1 MASVIERLRTVGADV
16 TAIEAKSAA
25 GGLPQSVIPT
35 MCAFANLPGGGLII
49 LGLDESNRFST
60 VTLSA
65 AATLAAGLA
74 SMARNA
80 FEPPLQ
86 ISVDV
91 ETFEKKE
98 LVVARVHELPLAA
111 KPCVV
116 KRMGQAYLRFFDG
129 DYTLSRLEMDGF
141 IANRTRPRF
150 DEAEVP
156 GARYA
161 DLDPDRVDDFLA
173 TARANDR
180 RLAAIADDR
189 ELLRRNGIV
198 SSDDVPTIAGLLA
211 LGIHPQQ
218 FLPHCNIRA
227 ALLADGASP
236 TTRALDSTTFT
247 GPLPAMLD
255 DAVAWVARNSRH
267 RLVSNQRTG
276 HVSEVLDPPV
286 TAARELISN
295 ALVHRDLS
303 EWASSRAVELRMTGS
318 MFTLVNPGGLYGIS
332 VERLG
337 IHRLTSARNR
347 RLIEICK
354 HVRTADGN
362 VVEAIASGIP
372 ATLASLRDA
381 GMPDPRFFDQGLMF
395 TVTLDRTHKADQ
407 VSPSSPTTR
416 LTPAERQ
423 LMTVLVTEMDVHQLA
438 SALGASVNA
447 IQKRLASL
455 RAKGAVSMTGGSG
468 RESTY
473 TRTSHQP
480 THDSVS

>member
-1 MASVIERLRTVGADV
+1 MDFDLASVIAQLRTIGADV

-25 GGLPQSVIPT
+25 GGLPQSVTPT
-35 MCAFANLPGGGLII
+35 LCAFANLPGGGLVI
-49 LGLDESNRFST
+49 LGLDEANRFST
-60 VTLSA
+60 VTLPGA
-65 AATLAAGLA
+65 ANLAAGLA
-74 SMARNA
+74 SMARSA
-80 FEPPLQ
+80 FDPPLH

-91 ETFEKKE
+91 EIFEKTE
-98 LVVARVHELPLAA
+98 LVVARVHELPLTA

-116 KRMGQAYLRFFDG
+116 KRTGQAYLRFFDG

-150 DEAEVP
+150 DEAEVV
-156 GARYA
+156 GASYT
-161 DLDPDRVDDFLA
+161 DLDPDRVEDFLA

-180 RLAAIADDR
+180 RFATITDDR
-189 ELLRRNGIV
+189 ELLRRNGVV
-198 SSDDVPTIAGLLA
+198 SSDDVPTIAGLLS

-227 ALLADGASP
+227 ALLADDPSP
-236 TTRALDSTTFT
+236 TTRALDSSTFT

-276 HVSEVLDPPV
+276 HVTEVLDPPV

-318 MFTLVNPGGLYGIS
+318 TFTLVNPGGLYGIS

-347 RLIEICK
+347 RLLEICK

-372 ATLASLRDA
+372 ATFASLRDA
-381 GMPDPRFFDQGLMF
+381 GMPEPRFFDQGLMF
-395 TVTLDRTHKADQ
+395 TVTLDRTHKAHG
-407 VSPSSPTTR
+407 PIPPSPTAK
-416 LTPAERQ
+416 LTPAEQ
-423 LMTVLVTEMDVHQLA
+423 ELMTALVTEMDVNELA
-438 SALGASVNA
+438 AVLGVSVNA
-447 IQKRLASL
+447 TQKRLASL
-455 RAKGAVSMTGGSG
+455 RSKGVVSMTGGIG

-473 TRTSHQP
+473 TRAAI
-480 THDSVS
+480 

>member
-1 MASVIERLRTVGADV
+1 VDFDLASVIERLRTIGADV

-35 MCAFANLPGGGLII
+35 MCAFANLPGGGLVI
-49 LGLDESNRFST
+49 LGLDEASRFSA
-60 VTLSA
+60 VTLPGA
-65 AATLAAGLA
+65 AALAAGLA
-74 SMARNA
+74 SMARSA
-80 FEPPLQ
+80 FDPPLQ
-86 ISVDV
+86 LSVDV
-91 ETFEKKE
+91 ETFEQKE

-116 KRMGQAYLRFFDG
+116 KRTGQAYLRFFDG

-156 GARYA
+156 GANLT
-161 DLDPDRVDDFLA
+161 DLDRDRVEDFLA

-180 RLAAIADDR
+180 RFAAIGDDR
-189 ELLRRNGIV
+189 ELLRRNGVV
-198 SSDDVPTIAGLLA
+198 SSDDVPTVAGLLA

-227 ALLADGASP
+227 ALLADGASS
-236 TTRALDSTTFT
+236 TTRALDSATFT
-247 GPLPAMLD
+247 GPLPAMLE

-267 RLVSNQRTG
+267 RLVSNQRSG
-276 HVSEVLDPPV
+276 HVTEVLDPPS

-318 MFTLVNPGGLYGIS
+318 KFTLVNPGGLYGIS

-372 ATLASLRDA
+372 ATLLSLRDA

-395 TVTLDRTHKADQ
+395 TVTLDRTHKADELSQ
-407 VSPSSPTTR
+407 PSPTPR
-416 LTPAERQ
+416 LTPAEQQ
-423 LMTVLVTEMDVHQLA
+423 LMTALVREMDVHELA
-438 SALGASVNA
+438 ASIGASINA
-447 IQKRLASL
+447 TQKRLASL
-455 RAKGAVSMTGGSG
+455 RTKGVVTMTGGSG

-473 TRTSHQP
+473 SRATT
-480 THDSVS
+480 

>member
-1 MASVIERLRTVGADV
+1 MDLDLTSVIERLRTIGADV

-35 MCAFANLPGGGLII
+35 MCAFANLPGGGLVI
-49 LGLDESNRFST
+49 LGLDEANRFST
-60 VTLSA
+60 VTLPGA
-65 AATLAAGLA
+65 ANLAAGLA
-74 SMARNA
+74 SMARSA
-80 FEPPLQ
+80 FDPPLQ

-91 ETFEKKE
+91 EIFEKRE
-98 LVVARVHELPLAA
+98 LVVARVHELPLTA

-116 KRMGQAYLRFFDG
+116 KRTGQAYLRFFDG

-150 DEAEVP
+150 DEAEVL
-156 GARYA
+156 GADYA
-161 DLDPDRVDDFLA
+161 DLDPDRVEDFLA

-180 RLAAIADDR
+180 RFAAIRDDR
-189 ELLRRNGIV
+189 ELLRRNGV
-198 SSDDVPTIAGLLA
+198 MSSDDVPTIAGLLA

-236 TTRALDSTTFT
+236 TTRALDSSTFT

-276 HVSEVLDPPV
+276 HVTEVLDPPV

-347 RLIEICK
+347 RLLEICK

-381 GMPDPRFFDQGLMF
+381 GMPEPRFFDQGLMF
-395 TVTLDRTHKADQ
+395 TVTLDRTHKEDQ
-407 VSPSSPTTR
+407 LIPSTSTPR
-416 LTPAERQ
+416 LTPAEREV
-423 LMTVLVTEMDVHQLA
+423 MSALVREMDVHELA
-438 SALGASVNA
+438 AVLGVSVNA
-447 IQKRLASL
+447 TQKRLASL
-455 RAKGAVSMTGGSG
+455 RSKGVVAMTGGSG

-473 TRTSHQP
+473 ARAAT
-480 THDSVS
+480 

>member
-1 MASVIERLRTVGADV
+1 LLSQPTAARRQILRLSTY
-16 TAIEAKSAA
+16 
-25 GGLPQSVIPT
+25 
-35 MCAFANLPGGGLII
+35 N
-49 LGLDESNRFST
+49 ESC
-60 VTLSA
+60 LSCLKVA
-65 AATLAAGLA
+65 WV
-74 SMARNA
+74 ARSA

-116 KRMGQAYLRFFDG
+116 KRTGQAYLRFFDG

-156 GARYA
+156 GADYT
-161 DLDPDRVDDFLA
+161 DLDPDRVDDFVA

-180 RLAAIADDR
+180 RFAAISDDR

-198 SSDDVPTIAGLLA
+198 SSDDVATIAGLLA

-267 RLVSNQRTG
+267 PSCRTN
-276 HVSEVLDPPV
+276 
-286 TAARELISN
+286 ARG
-295 ALVHRDLS
+295 
-303 EWASSRAVELRMTGS
+303 T
-318 MFTLVNPGGLYGIS
+318 
-332 VERLG
+332 
-337 IHRLTSARNR
+337 
-347 RLIEICK
+347 
-354 HVRTADGN
+354 
-362 VVEAIASGIP
+362 
-372 ATLASLRDA
+372 
-381 GMPDPRFFDQGLMF
+381 
-395 TVTLDRTHKADQ
+395 
-407 VSPSSPTTR
+407 
-416 LTPAERQ
+416 
-423 LMTVLVTEMDVHQLA
+423 
-438 SALGASVNA
+438 
-447 IQKRLASL
+447 
-455 RAKGAVSMTGGSG
+455 SG
-468 RESTY
+468 RYSIRRSPLPES
-473 TRTSHQP
+473 
-480 THDSVS
+480 

>member
-1 MASVIERLRTVGADV
+1 MDFDLASMIERLRTVGADV

-74 SMARNA
+74 SMARSA

-116 KRMGQAYLRFFDG
+116 KRTGHAYLRFFDG

-173 TARANDR
+173 TARANEPKE
-180 RLAAIADDR
+180 I
-189 ELLRRNGIV
+189 N
-198 SSDDVPTIAGLLA
+198 
-211 LGIHPQQ
+211 
-218 FLPHCNIRA
+218 
-227 ALLADGASP
+227 
-236 TTRALDSTTFT
+236 
-247 GPLPAMLD
+247 
-255 DAVAWVARNSRH
+255 VAQH
-267 RLVSNQRTG
+267 
-276 HVSEVLDPPV
+276 
-286 TAARELISN
+286 
-295 ALVHRDLS
+295 
-303 EWASSRAVELRMTGS
+303 
-318 MFTLVNPGGLYGIS
+318 
-332 VERLG
+332 
-337 IHRLTSARNR
+337 
-347 RLIEICK
+347 
-354 HVRTADGN
+354 
-362 VVEAIASGIP
+362 
-372 ATLASLRDA
+372 
-381 GMPDPRFFDQGLMF
+381 
-395 TVTLDRTHKADQ
+395 
-407 VSPSSPTTR
+407 
-416 LTPAERQ
+416 
-423 LMTVLVTEMDVHQLA
+423 
-438 SALGASVNA
+438 
-447 IQKRLASL
+447 
-455 RAKGAVSMTGGSG
+455 
-468 RESTY
+468 
-473 TRTSHQP
+473 
-480 THDSVS
+480 

>member
-1 MASVIERLRTVGADV
+1 VDFDLASVIERLRTIGADV

-35 MCAFANLPGGGLII
+35 MCAFANLPGGGLVI
-49 LGLDESNRFST
+49 LGLDEASRFSA
-60 VTLSA
+60 VTLPGA
-65 AATLAAGLA
+65 AALAAGLA
-74 SMARNA
+74 SMARSA
-80 FEPPLQ
+80 FDPPLQ
-86 ISVDV
+86 LSVDV
-91 ETFEKKE
+91 ETFEQKE

-116 KRMGQAYLRFFDG
+116 KRTGQAYLRFFDG

-156 GARYA
+156 GANFT
-161 DLDPDRVDDFLA
+161 DLDWDRVEDFLA

-180 RLAAIADDR
+180 RFAAIGDDR
-189 ELLRRNGIV
+189 ELLRRNGVV

-227 ALLADGASP
+227 ALLADGASS
-236 TTRALDSTTFT
+236 TTRALDSATFT
-247 GPLPAMLD
+247 GPLPAMLE

-276 HVSEVLDPPV
+276 HVTEVLDPPI

-318 MFTLVNPGGLYGIS
+318 KFTLVNPGGLYGIS

-372 ATLASLRDA
+372 ATLLSLRDA

-395 TVTLDRTHKADQ
+395 TVTLDRTHKAD
-407 VSPSSPTTR
+407 VLSPPSPTPR
-416 LTPAERQ
+416 LTPAEQQ
-423 LMTVLVTEMDVHQLA
+423 LMTALVREMDVHELA
-438 SALGASVNA
+438 ASIGASINA
-447 IQKRLASL
+447 TQKRLASL
-455 RAKGAVSMTGGSG
+455 RTKGVVTMTGGSG

-473 TRTSHQP
+473 TRAT
-480 THDSVS
+480 T

>member
-1 MASVIERLRTVGADV
+1 M
-16 TAIEAKSAA
+16 
-25 GGLPQSVIPT
+25 
-35 MCAFANLPGGGLII
+35 
-49 LGLDESNRFST
+49 
-60 VTLSA
+60 
-65 AATLAAGLA
+65 
-74 SMARNA
+74 
-80 FEPPLQ
+80 
-86 ISVDV
+86 
-91 ETFEKKE
+91 
-98 LVVARVHELPLAA
+98 ARVHELPLTS

-116 KRMGQAYLRFFDG
+116 KRAGQAYLRFFDG

-141 IANRTRPRF
+141 VANRTRPRF
-150 DEAEVP
+150 DEIEVP
-156 GARYA
+156 GADYA
-161 DLDPDRVDDFLA
+161 DLDPDRVEDFLA

-180 RLAAIADDR
+180 RFAAITDDR
-189 ELLRRNGIV
+189 ELLRRNGVV

-227 ALLADGASP
+227 ALLPDDASP
-236 TTRALDSTTFT
+236 TTRALDATTFT

-318 MFTLVNPGGLYGIS
+318 TFTLVNPGGLYGIS

-354 HVRTADGN
+354 HV
-362 VVEAIASGIP
+362 
-372 ATLASLRDA
+372 
-381 GMPDPRFFDQGLMF
+381 
-395 TVTLDRTHKADQ
+395 
-407 VSPSSPTTR
+407 
-416 LTPAERQ
+416 
-423 LMTVLVTEMDVHQLA
+423 
-438 SALGASVNA
+438 
-447 IQKRLASL
+447 
-455 RAKGAVSMTGGSG
+455 
-468 RESTY
+468 
-473 TRTSHQP
+473 
-480 THDSVS
+480 

>member
-1 MASVIERLRTVGADV
+1 MDFDLPSVIARLRTIGADV

-35 MCAFANLPGGGLII
+35 LCAFANMPGGGLVI
-49 LGLDESNRFST
+49 LGLDEANRFST
-60 VTLSA
+60 VTLPGA
-65 AATLAAGLA
+65 ANLAAGLA
-74 SMARNA
+74 SMARSA
-80 FEPPLQ
+80 FDPPLQ

-91 ETFEKKE
+91 EIFEKTE
-98 LVVARVHELPLAA
+98 LVVARVHELPLTA

-116 KRMGQAYLRFFDG
+116 KRTGQAYLRFFDG

-150 DEAEVP
+150 DESEVL
-156 GARYA
+156 GASYT
-161 DLDPDRVDDFLA
+161 DLDPDRVEDFLA

-180 RLAAIADDR
+180 RFATITDDR
-189 ELLRRNGIV
+189 ELLRRNGVV

-227 ALLADGASP
+227 ALLADDASP
-236 TTRALDSTTFT
+236 TTRALDSATFT

-276 HVSEVLDPPV
+276 HVTEVLDPPV

-318 MFTLVNPGGLYGIS
+318 TFTLVNPGGLYGIS

-347 RLIEICK
+347 RLLEICK

-372 ATLASLRDA
+372 ATFASLRDA
-381 GMPDPRFFDQGLMF
+381 GMPEPRFFDQGLMF
-395 TVTLDRTHKADQ
+395 TVTLDRTHRTHG
-407 VSPSSPTTR
+407 PIPPSPTAK
-416 LTPAERQ
+416 LTPAEQ
-423 LMTVLVTEMDVHQLA
+423 ELMTALVTEMDVHELA
-438 SALGASVNA
+438 AVLGVSVNA
-447 IQKRLASL
+447 TQKRLASL
-455 RAKGAVSMTGGSG
+455 RSKGVVSMTGGIG

-473 TRTSHQP
+473 ARSA
-480 THDSVS
+480 S